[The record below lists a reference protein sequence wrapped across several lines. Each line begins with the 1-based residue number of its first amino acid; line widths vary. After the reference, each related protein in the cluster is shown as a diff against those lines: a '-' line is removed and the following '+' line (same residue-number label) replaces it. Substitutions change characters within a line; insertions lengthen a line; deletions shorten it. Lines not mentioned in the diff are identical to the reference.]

1 VTAYILAPLL
11 ALAAEAALGGAVV
24 CAEARGLCPDEQAAV
39 GAVVRELVRQRPE
52 RSAVRWMR
60 HPRAFARSCPPTLV
74 RPEHVWAYVRG
85 RLGWGP
91 EWARG
96 VLAFHARRM
105 DATVGP
111 RWERRGWTPAHRATG
126 HTYYTGRLDGRR
138 EGEP

>member
-1 VTAYILAPLL
+1 VTAAILALV
-11 ALAAEAALGGAVV
+11 AEALLGGAVV

-39 GAVVRELVRQRPE
+39 GSVVREQVRQSGRTGTE
-52 RSAVRWMR
+52 RML
-60 HPRAFARSCPPTLV
+60 HPRAFARPCPLRLV
-74 RPEHVWAYVRG
+74 RPEHVWAYARG

-96 VLAFHARRM
+96 VLAFHARRL

-111 RWERRGWTPAHRATG
+111 RWARRNWVLVHQGPG

-138 EGEP
+138 EGE